1 MNTDK
6 EKTHSLI
13 YLFCIALLI
22 TGMLFSHFL
31 MSISQIFITLNWL
44 AEGHLRKKWRNFIHN
59 PAALMLTSVFI
70 LHLAGLLYSSDVS
83 YGLHDLKVKIPLAL
97 MPLVFS
103 TTPAVK
109 RKTFYHL
116 MLLFITVV
124 FAATLVAFY
133 IKITGKAADVRKTSL
148 FISHIRFSLNIC
160 LAFFAIIF
168 FVFRSDM
175 RILPKTALAFTGIW
189 FLVFMVMLEAAT
201 GLVIILVISVILLF
215 YIVLKSN
222 KRSVKVA
229 SLSLL
234 AVIPSLTVLYCVKVL
249 KDYNEAK
256 KIRIEELDKTTP
268 SGNIYVHDTA
278 YFSVESGQNPG
289 LYVCNKEIEEA
300 WNKRSSLK
308 IIKKDNVY
316 PMHYFTLIRFLN
328 SKGLRKDAGG
338 ISNLSDVEIAA
349 IEKGVANAEY
359 MNLFSI
365 KSRLYKIAF
374 EFNEYKRTGNAKNR
388 SVMQRIE
395 LWKAAVLLV
404 KKHFWFGVGTG
415 DVKNEFGLQLTSMN
429 STLKDTGLRAH
440 NQFLTFLIAF
450 GVTGLLWFLLSLFFP
465 LVYSKKHFHYFFVIF
480 FIIAFTSMFTEDT
493 LETQA
498 GVTFYSFFT
507 SFFLFQYN
515 DKND

>member
-1 MNTDK
+1 MTTDK

-13 YLFCIALLI
+13 YLFCIALLM

-31 MSISQIFITLNWL
+31 MSISQIFIALNWL
-44 AEGHLRKKWRNFIHN
+44 AEGRLREKWHSFIHN
-59 PAALMLTSVFI
+59 PAALLLTSVFI

-109 RKTFYHL
+109 RKTFNRL
-116 MLLFITVV
+116 MLFFIVVV
-124 FAATLVAFY
+124 FTATLVSFY
-133 IKITGKAADVRKTSL
+133 MKISGKAEDVRKTSL

-160 LAFFAIIF
+160 LAFFAILF
-168 FVFRSDM
+168 FVFRSKM
-175 RILPKTALAFTGIW
+175 KISPKLALAFAGIW
-189 FLVFMVMLEAAT
+189 LLVFLVMLEAAT
-201 GLVIILVISVILLF
+201 GLAIILVVSVLLLL
-215 YIVLKSN
+215 YIVLRNN
-222 KRSVKVA
+222 KRTVKIVA
-229 SLSLL
+229 LSLL
-234 AVIPSLTVLYCVKVL
+234 AIMPSVVVLYCVKVL
-249 KDYNEAK
+249 KDYQTTKNV
-256 KIRIEELDKTTP
+256 RIDELDKITP
-268 SGNIYVHDTA
+268 LGNVYIHDTA
-278 YFSVESGQNPG
+278 YFSVESGQYPG
-289 LYVCNKEIEEA
+289 LFVCNEEIEEA

-308 IIKKDNVY
+308 IIKKDSSY

-328 SKGLRKDAGG
+328 SKGLRKDADG
-338 ISNLSDVEIAA
+338 INKLSDNEIAA

-359 MNLFSI
+359 MNLFSV

-374 EFNEYKRTGNAKNR
+374 EYNEYKRTGNARNR
-388 SVMQRIE
+388 SVMQRFE
-395 LWKAAVLLV
+395 LWKAGVSLV

-415 DVKNEFGLQLTSMN
+415 DVKNEFGQQLVSMN

-450 GVTGLLWFLLSLFFP
+450 GVTGLIWFLLTLFFP
-465 LVYSKKHFHYFFVIF
+465 LVYGKKHFHYFFVIF
-480 FIIAFTSMFTEDT
+480 FIIAFISMFTEDT

-515 DKND
+515 DKE